1 MYKRFILAAVL
12 SFAIV
17 AISIGDEVIKK
28 KKPQEQKYK
37 DIASQVKLFGEVY
50 REVGR
55 RYVDEL
61 DVKDFMRAGID
72 GMLGDL
78 DPYTVFFDPAEQES
92 IQMLTKGE
100 YGGVGIEI
108 GLRGDDKELTVVAPM
123 SDSPAARKGLRSG
136 DVIIAVDGKSTAGF
150 TTADAAKHIKGPS
163 GTEVTLTIRR
173 ASAKAPLDYTL
184 VRENIQIHDIAYS
197 GMLDEE
203 IAYVKLTRFSKN
215 AGNDLEQILKDL
227 IKNEDPKGLILDLR
241 SNPGGLLPAA
251 VKVSEQFL
259 QKKEIIVSTKGRIK
273 QANREF
279 RTRRDPVAGDIPL
292 IVLIN
297 RGSASASEI
306 VSGAIQDLDRGV
318 ILGTQSFGKGLVQT
332 VINLNNGNAVKIT
345 TARYYTPSGRL
356 IQKIKYDQDSD
367 EPEMLTGLEKIP
379 EPGEVDTTAERFSTR
394 AGREVYGGGGITPD
408 LTIKPKLMNPMSVE
422 LYRQDL
428 FFNFIDNWLAVEG
441 RPDTVIVTDDMMTAF
456 NDFLDEKEFE
466 YPIKGMDELNTLRQL
481 GEKDSLNEDY
491 FKLIDNLEAEL
502 SVENED
508 LEPEV
513 QDFIY
518 QNLDRQLAS
527 ALGGREWRIRS
538 TFDEDTVLTVAID
551 ILRDQERY
559 HSMLQA
565 HTSTDADDVTD

>member
-1 MYKRFILAAVL
+1 MYKRLILVAAL
-12 SFAIV
+12 MFAIV
-17 AISIGDEVIKK
+17 AISIGDEVEKK
-28 KKPQEQKYK
+28 KKPQEQRYK

-61 DVKDFMRAGID
+61 DVSDFMRAGID

-78 DPYTVFFDPAEQES
+78 DPYTVFFDPEEQEG
-92 IQMLTKGE
+92 IKMLTKGE

-108 GLRGDDKELTVVAPM
+108 GLRGEDKELTVVAPM
-123 SDSPAARKGLRSG
+123 SDTPAARKGLRSG

-150 TTADAAKHIKGPS
+150 STSDAAKHIKGPS

-173 ASAKAPLDYTL
+173 PGVDEPLDYTL

-215 AGNDLEQILKDL
+215 AGNDLEETLKEL
-227 IKNEDPKGLILDLR
+227 LKEDPKGLILDLR

-251 VKVSEQFL
+251 VKVSQQFL
-259 QKKEIIVSTKGRIK
+259 QKNDPIVSTKGRIK
-273 QANREF
+273 QSNREF
-279 RTRRDPVAGDIPL
+279 RTRKAPLAGDIPL

-297 RGSASASEI
+297 GGSASASEI
-306 VSGAIQDLDRGV
+306 VTGAIQDLDRGV
-318 ILGTQSFGKGLVQT
+318 VIGTPSFGKGLVQT

-356 IQKIKYDQDSD
+356 IQKDREKKQDYD
-367 EPEMLTGLEKIP
+367 ENGFLTKLERKP
-379 EPGEVDTTAERFSTR
+379 DPAEVDTTAERFSTR
-394 AGREVYGGGGITPD
+394 AGREVYGGGGISPD
-408 LTIKPKLMNPMSVE
+408 MVIKPKLMNPISVE

-428 FFNFIDNWLAVEG
+428 FFNFVDAWLSENG
-441 RPDTVIVTDDMMTAF
+441 RPDTVIVSDEMVTAF
-456 NDFLDEKEFE
+456 NDFLEEKEFE

-481 GEKDSLNEDY
+481 GEKDSLNED
-491 FKLIDNLEAEL
+491 FFTLIDNLESELAE
-502 SVENED
+502 SNNE

-513 QDFIY
+513 QEFIY

-527 ALGGREWRIRS
+527 ALGGREWRIMS

-551 ILRDQERY
+551 ILKDQERY
-559 HSMLQA
+559 NSMLQP
-565 HTSTDADDVTD
+565 HTSSDADGATE